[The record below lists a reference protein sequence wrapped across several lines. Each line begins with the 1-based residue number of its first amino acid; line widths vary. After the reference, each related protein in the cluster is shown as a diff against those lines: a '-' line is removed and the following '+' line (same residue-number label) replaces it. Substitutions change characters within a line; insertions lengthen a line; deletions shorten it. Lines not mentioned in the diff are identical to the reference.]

1 MSIDI
6 VALIVLVGGVLI
18 SLGGTLVRIQG
29 IKEDMDEF
37 KEDFSKHQER
47 DNMRFDKVEQT
58 VHDQEVSHQAIL
70 TSLEFIITK
79 LDKIEDSIST

>member
-6 VALIVLVGGVLI
+6 VALVVLVGGVLI

-29 IKEDMDEF
+29 IKEDM
-37 KEDFSKHQER
+37 KEMKEELFAHQRR
-47 DNMRFDKVEQT
+47 DNTRFDKVEQT

-79 LDKIEDSIST
+79 LDKIEDSISA